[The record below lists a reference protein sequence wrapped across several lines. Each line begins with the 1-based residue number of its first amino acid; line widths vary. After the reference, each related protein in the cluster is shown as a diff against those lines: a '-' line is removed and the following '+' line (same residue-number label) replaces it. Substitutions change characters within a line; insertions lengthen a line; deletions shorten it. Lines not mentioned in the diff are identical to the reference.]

1 MQSIISNLT
10 KDVDNNIGLII
21 DHNESLHNYHL
32 KPSKI
37 KDLHNS
43 KVIIII
49 DKNFEIFLTK
59 VLDSL
64 NQKNHSIIEIA
75 KIPGIKLQKTTDAHH
90 HHHEH
95 EEAHKHE
102 DHQHHH
108 HSVYDYHLWLD
119 VEIVKIASTQI
130 AKKLSIMDSKNKDKY
145 EANLKLFFTKLEDLD
160 QKIKGQLDQVKDKN
174 FIVTHNAYQYYI
186 NKYGLRTPKS
196 ITIDHDHNIG
206 AKTFL
211 DLQNSI
217 KENKVDC
224 IFEEPQ
230 FESNIIRKLKENS
243 NIKTDVLD
251 AEWGNDN
258 IAIEDVYFSI
268 MNNLTESFVRCLKQ

>member
-1 MQSIISNLT
+1 MQVILSLANIPVAKFLKKFSLAVILYNGCLFIMFILILFLLFPVNLFAIDSPKVITSIRPLQSIISNLT

-174 FIVTHNAYQYYI
+174 FIVTHI
-186 NKYGLRTPKS
+186 RVCR
-196 ITIDHDHNIG
+196 ITNNI
-206 AKTFL
+206 
-211 DLQNSI
+211 
-217 KENKVDC
+217 
-224 IFEEPQ
+224 
-230 FESNIIRKLKENS
+230 
-243 NIKTDVLD
+243 NIKSNSHDK
-251 AEWGNDN
+251 E
-258 IAIEDVYFSI
+258 
-268 MNNLTESFVRCLKQ
+268 ES

>member
-10 KDVDNNIGLII
+10 KDVDSNIGLII

-37 KDLHNS
+37 KNLHNS
-43 KVIIII
+43 KMVILV
-49 DKNFEIFLTK
+49 DRNFEIFLTK

-64 NQKNHSIIEIA
+64 NTRNHSIIEIA
-75 KIPGIKLQKTTDAHH
+75 KFPGIKLQKTIDNHHHHEEEHKEHGHHNDEHH
-90 HHHEH
+90 HHH
-95 EEAHKHE
+95 
-102 DHQHHH
+102 
-108 HSVYDYHLWLD
+108 SMYDYHLWLD
-119 VEIVKIASTQI
+119 AEIVKIVSTQMV
-130 AKKLSIMDSKNKDKY
+130 KKLSLIDSKNKDKY
-145 EANLKLFFTKLEDLD
+145 ESNLKVFLTKIEDLD
-160 QKIKGQLDQVKDKN
+160 QKIKEQLQQVKHKN
-174 FIVTHNAYQYYI
+174 FIVTHNAYQYFI
-186 NKYGLRTPKS
+186 NRYGLQTPKD

-230 FESNIIRKLKENS
+230 FESSIIRKLKENS

-251 AEWGNDN
+251 AEWGEAN

-268 MNNLTESFVRCLKQ
+268 MNNLTESFVRCLK